1 MMDNTGSTL
10 TPGTVLDDKYVILE
24 FLGKGGMGEVY
35 RAHQLTLQRDVAIK
49 IISQQWL
56 HSLEDD
62 AAEIETG
69 LQRFRREVQA
79 MARIRHLNVLQI
91 FDYGSTTVRKDGA
104 DYPVEYIVMEYVPG
118 ATLRFTLSEEGLY
131 PEAKAV
137 KEWLRHYF
145 LPVLDGVQA
154 IHDQEVVH
162 RDLKPEN
169 VLLDGT
175 TPKIA
180 DFGLARSTRMRP
192 VTQSVEVK
200 GTAAYMSPEHFFDFK
215 NADKCA
221 DIYSLGKILF
231 EAVEGRIGP
240 DTIPFKQVGLS
251 KTASSF
257 FEKLDGIIRGATAE
271 DRNERI
277 DSVEKLRTA
286 LLDIFS
292 VKETAEPDRLEQ
304 KAALVVPSL
313 SHLRWVWVGVVT
325 VAMVMLA
332 MIGYHF
338 AVRSGK
344 TLPGSETGQEISS
357 PGPEDSPESGPVSPS
372 TLPES
377 ILSED
382 GMTMSF
388 LPSGILKLEAGNREG
403 RSETVAINGFYLDKT
418 EITNHHFTEFLNE
431 VRETITVVEDAVKG
445 ENGEI
450 WLYLGDGT
458 DSREQIVYRHDRF
471 HLRDPRY
478 AAQPIV
484 RVTWYGARAYARHF
498 GKRLPTEDEW
508 SYAVQKGLI
517 SEGTSGSEDNQQS
530 PEGKSASSMSEQMS
544 EMMRMMEPQG
554 NRTKS
559 NQRATSPGEP
569 VPGKTEGNGELKEWV
584 VRAEGVTIGESKSE
598 QPSYPSLVLWISSG
612 PKGEHISKG
621 FRYPWE
627 GFSDVGFRCALSPEA
642 RK

>member
-1 MMDNTGSTL
+1 MGKAMVDNSKSTL
-10 TPGTVLDDKYVILE
+10 TPGTVLDDKFVILE

-49 IISQQWL
+49 IISKEWL
-56 HSLEDD
+56 QSLEDD
-62 AAEIETG
+62 VEEIETG
-69 LQRFRREVQA
+69 LQRFHREVQT

-91 FDYGSTTVRKDGA
+91 FDFGSTSVRTNEA
-104 DYPVEYIVMEYVPG
+104 EYPVEYIVMEYVPG
-118 ATLRFTLSEEGLY
+118 ATLRFTLSEEGFY
-131 PEAKAV
+131 PDAEGV

-154 IHDQEVVH
+154 IHDQDIVH

-192 VTQSVEVK
+192 VTQSVDIK
-200 GTAAYMSPEHFFDFK
+200 GTMPYMSLEHFLDFK
-215 NADKCA
+215 NADKRA

-240 DTIPFKQVGLS
+240 DSIPFKQAGLS
-251 KTASSF
+251 ERGSSF
-257 FEKLDGIIRGATAE
+257 FEKLDLIIQRATAE
-271 DRNERI
+271 DRNERM
-277 DSVEKLRTA
+277 DSVEKFRSA
-286 LLDIFS
+286 LLEVLS
-292 VKETAEPDRLEQ
+292 VEETDEAEP
-304 KAALVVPSL
+304 KPAALLPPVVP
-313 SHLRWVWVGVVT
+313 LRWVWMGVIA

-338 AVRSGK
+338 ATRSEKVPLG
-344 TLPGSETGQEISS
+344 TESAQQISA
-357 PGPEDSPESGPVSPS
+357 PGPGGSSESGPLSPS

-377 ILSED
+377 ILSKD
-382 GMTMSF
+382 GMTMIL
-388 LPSGILKLEAGNREG
+388 LPSGILQPEPGNREG

-458 DSREQIVYRHDRF
+458 DPREQIVYGHDRF

-478 AAQPIV
+478 AAEPVV
-484 RVTWYGARAYARHF
+484 RVTWYGARAYACHF

-517 SEGTSGSEDNQQS
+517 SEGISVGEGKTQS
-530 PEGKSASSMSEQMS
+530 PEGESDSAMNEHMS
-544 EMMRMMEPQG
+544 EMMRMMQSQE
-554 NRTKS
+554 NRTTS
-559 NQRATSPGEP
+559 NETPT
-569 VPGKTEGNGELKEWV
+569 GKLKEWV
-584 VRAEGVTIGESKSE
+584 VRADGVSRVESTSE
-598 QPSYPSLVLWISSG
+598 QVSYPSFVLWVSSG

-627 GFSDVGFRCALSPEA
+627 GFSDVGFRCALSPKA
-642 RK
+642 RE